1 MRFKYF
7 IDKER
12 QMSVAINPDEVY
24 LVEDSPLGTRILFT
38 NNSYILVTESYMMA
52 VTRLSE
58 V

>member
-12 QMSVAINPDEVY
+12 EMSIAINPDEVY
-24 LVEDSPLGTRILFT
+24 LVEDSPIGTRIIFT
-38 NNSYILVTESYMMA
+38 NTSYVLVTENYMMA

-58 V
+58 F

>member
-7 IDKER
+7 IDKEKNV
-12 QMSVAINPDEVY
+12 SIAINPDEVY

-38 NNSYILVTESYMMA
+38 NNSYVVVTENYMMA

-58 V
+58 F